1 MGLFDNLFKKKNCDI
16 CGNEIGLLGNRKLE
30 DGNLCKDC
38 AEKLSPW
45 FDDRR
50 HSTVE
55 MIRSQLEM
63 REANKQAVAA
73 FNISRTYGE
82 LTKIYVDEQKGN
94 FMATSARNPKDGN
107 PDVIALSA
115 ITNCEIDISEHRTEL
130 KRDGANGEKVSYS
143 PPRYTYDYDFY
154 IELYLNH
161 PYIDDIRFKLNSR
174 EISVES
180 RGLNPN
186 PEYDTDYR
194 RYNTMAEEIRNAM
207 LNRPNT
213 NQQSAMNPQQHAEA
227 MIEAQKNAMEE
238 AVKQVGGF
246 AAAGVAAAAAAP
258 AGPVTCPYC
267 GASTTP
273 DTNGNCEYCGGPVK

>member
-73 FNISRTYGE
+73 FNVSRTYGE
-82 LTKIYVDEQKGN
+82 MTKIYVDEQKGN

-115 ITNCEIDISEHRTEL
+115 ITNCEIDINEHRTEL

-154 IELYLNH
+154 IELHLNH

-174 EISVES
+174 EITVES
-180 RGLNPN
+180 RGMNPN
-186 PEYDTDYR
+186 PELDMDYR
-194 RYNTMAEEIRNAM
+194 RYNALAEEIREAM
-207 LNRPNT
+207 LKRPST
-213 NQQSAMNPQQHAEA
+213 VGGAAVPTPEEQAASMVASMTAAMNQ
-227 MIEAQKNAMEE
+227 
-238 AVKQVGGF
+238 
-246 AAAGVAAAAAAP
+246 AASGAAAP
-258 AGPVTCPYC
+258 AAGPVTCPYC

-273 DTNGNCEYCGGPVK
+273 DANGNCEYCGGPVK